1 MSEAGK
7 ATAAGMVMSAGIAS
21 AAVGGALAG
30 GEATGLIIAATRR
43 AVQAGVQGWDVDGN
57 YVCSVFVFNFR
68 TMEVFDG
75 SETHS
80 INDITKTRYQDNM
93 FLLYLDGRVEPKV
106 IKIGNELRGEAIH
119 RVIEAMWDGVVF
131 EPDTRSR
138 HPGSELRLRLPG
150 VGTLIRYGVRSV
162 ILGLIMSLIIKTGL
176 DPDGYFTFSQWTA
189 GAIAI
194 FSASMAWRLLRP
206 ITLPS
211 WRNHQ

>member
-7 ATAAGMVMSAGIAS
+7 ATAAGVVMSAGIANV
-21 AAVGGALAG
+21 AVGGVMAG

-43 AVQAGVQGWDVDGN
+43 AVQAGVHGWDVDGN
-57 YVCSVFVFNFR
+57 YVCSAFVFNFR

-80 INDITKTRYQDNM
+80 ISDIVKTRYQDNM
-93 FLLYLDGRVEPKV
+93 FQLYLNGRVQPKL
-106 IKIGNELRGEAIH
+106 IKVGNELRGEAIH
-119 RVIEAMWDGVVF
+119 RVIEAMWDGEVF
-131 EPDTRSR
+131 EPDLSRR

-150 VGTLIRYGVRSV
+150 VGTLIRYGIRSA
-162 ILGLIMSLIIKTGL
+162 ILGLIMAMLIKTGL

-189 GAIAI
+189 GAIVI

-206 ITLPS
+206 IKLPN